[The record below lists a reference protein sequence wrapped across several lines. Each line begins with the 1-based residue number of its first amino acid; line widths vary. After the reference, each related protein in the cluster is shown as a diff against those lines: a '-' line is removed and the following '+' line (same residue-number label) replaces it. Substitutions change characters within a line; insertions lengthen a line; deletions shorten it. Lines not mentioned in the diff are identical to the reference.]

1 MQSKDENSSLLGG
14 EAAGTSQAVSV
25 AKLLFY
31 FFLTDQSKGARPK
44 IRNPKEAKRQ
54 RFVMKQAKTISKPQ
68 PLESVSESE
77 EGQALLP
84 KSTDFSIAGPSTS
97 TDRRSPEFF
106 GVRSYVHTFYEAMAM
121 DNPHAYEN
129 QFGYPVP
136 SRKRR
141 RQLLCWRWILGS
153 GVVTILMGVVF
164 ITVGF
169 LVPKKN
175 VVVDIQED
183 IEIIDKEH
191 LSFNWVLDIVKI
203 IGITLFCTGGL
214 MVAGLFLAL
223 TFICKSRIEESL
235 TAEEIPLTGTES
247 RPDKGPNAAIDVKV
261 PATEELTAVQPKR
274 ADPEEVVM
282 TNAGL
287 CKIP

>member
-14 EAAGTSQAVSV
+14 EAAGPSQEVSI
-25 AKLLFY
+25 
-31 FFLTDQSKGARPK
+31 DQSKGARPK

-84 KSTDFSIAGPSTS
+84 KATDFSTPGPSTS
-97 TDRRSPEFF
+97 TERNHPEFF

-121 DNPHAYEN
+121 DNPQDFEN
-129 QFGYPVP
+129 EFGYPVP

-141 RQLLCWRWILGS
+141 RQLMCWRWILGS
-153 GVVTILMGVVF
+153 GVVTLMLGAIL
-164 ITVGF
+164 IAIGF
-169 LVPKKN
+169 LVPKRN

-191 LSFNWVLDIVKI
+191 MAFNYALDIVKI
-203 IGITLFCTGGL
+203 MGITLFCTGGL

-223 TFICKSRIEESL
+223 TFICKSRIDDPL
-235 TAEEIPLTGTES
+235 NAEEIPLAGGDAC
-247 RPDKGPNAAIDVKV
+247 PDTGPNAAMDVKV